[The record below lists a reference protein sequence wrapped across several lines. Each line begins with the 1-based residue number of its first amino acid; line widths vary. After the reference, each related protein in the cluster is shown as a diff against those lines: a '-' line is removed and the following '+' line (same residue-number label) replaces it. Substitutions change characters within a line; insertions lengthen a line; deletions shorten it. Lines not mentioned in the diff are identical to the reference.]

1 MMEPRTYQAPTMAMV
16 LGEIKRDLGPSAV
29 ILKTRRFRKGGM
41 LGLIGGRL
49 MWEVKA
55 SPGTAATSRSDGV
68 YLPSAGFTKAGAGRF
83 SGPAGVEEP
92 SRQVFSPPPED
103 QTAIASRMAEIHRMV
118 GALLSKQAGED
129 SQQLPVAVAVLK
141 QALLDQDVAA
151 SIVVELVGELCASV
165 AGAQPVDEDL
175 LRSRLLDLMAR
186 RLKTVSPGA
195 PSVQPGKSRTVC
207 LVGPTGVGKTTTI
220 AKLAAN
226 YKLREHKKVGLVTID
241 NYRIAAVDQLRTY
254 AEIID
259 VPMEAVLTPGELH
272 RAVRG
277 MADRDVVLIDTAGR
291 SQNDEMRLNELRRF
305 VETAD
310 CDEVH
315 LVVSAAASPRV
326 ADSTVGKFAALRPNR
341 IIVTKLDEAAT
352 FGMILNVAAA
362 TDAALSYVTTGQDVP
377 DDIGPAK
384 ADVLA
389 ESILRG
395 GWHAG

>member
-1 MMEPRTYQAPTMAMV
+1 MV

-55 SPGTAATSRSDGV
+55 SPGTAAPSRSDGV

-83 SGPAGVEEP
+83 GRQAGVEEP
-92 SRQVFSPPPED
+92 SRQAFSPPPED

-118 GALLSKQAGED
+118 GALLSKQAGKD

-141 QALLDQDVAA
+141 QALLDQDVAPN
-151 SIVVELVGELCASV
+151 IVVELVGELCASV
-165 AGAQPVDEDL
+165 AGAQPVGEDL

-186 RLKTVSPGA
+186 RLKTVSPDA
-195 PSVQPGKSRTVC
+195 PSAQPGKSRTMC

-326 ADSTVGKFAALRPNR
+326 ADSTVGKFASLRPNR

-362 TDAALSYVTTGQDVP
+362 TDAAISYVTTGQDVP